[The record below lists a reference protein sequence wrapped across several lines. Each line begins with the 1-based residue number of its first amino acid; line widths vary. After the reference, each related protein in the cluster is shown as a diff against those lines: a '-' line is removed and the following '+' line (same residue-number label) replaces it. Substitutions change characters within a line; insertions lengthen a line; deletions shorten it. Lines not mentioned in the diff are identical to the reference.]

1 MGDAVGIDVEA
12 ITGGQNITDHRVDK
26 AEQCL
31 VLQLLVAEP
40 YQRLERNLVAEPVI
54 LAQFQDLGI
63 DEALDQTK
71 DIGVG
76 AALYLTDE
84 PHFIGR
90 QGRERIRQR
99 KPVWKKLVGGIETAP
114 PDHILVDVPTNPLG
128 RLNAA
133 CVPFATVRDIA
144 DHVHFS
150 LLSRSGAPM
159 AQTNRSADAAIFR
172 SLDGRGSMTS
182 PPGDMTET
190 PYRGG
195 RIGSGWRRS
204 AKARRSHHGAR
215 ISGVQTR
222 RKADFVD
229 TRRTCQYRTKFL
241 GTRSSCDGPGALFP
255 MEMSS
260 STPVASAT
268 CRFALRQ
275 PALSTHKRG
284 QASWVFGWG
293 SDVSSLVRTIGLY
306 KRYISGETSVCAV
319 SGVSFVIEQ
328 GEFVAIRG
336 RSGSGKSTLMHLLG
350 LLERPDSGEYAL
362 KGRDVAQLSEDARA
376 TIRSRDIGFV
386 FQLPALLPR
395 ATALENVELP
405 LVYASV
411 PRLRR
416 RRTAMDVLARVGLAG
431 RSHHWPNQLSGG
443 EQQRV
448 VIARAM
454 VNDPAVILADE
465 PPGSLDSSTS
475 EGILSLFDDLHR
487 DGRTL
492 IVVTHATEVA
502 GRAQRR
508 ITLHDGR
515 IIDDDGA
522 ACERAPSSV
531 IGSRA

>member
-1 MGDAVGIDVEA
+1 M
-12 ITGGQNITDHRVDK
+12 
-26 AEQCL
+26 
-31 VLQLLVAEP
+31 
-40 YQRLERNLVAEPVI
+40 
-54 LAQFQDLGI
+54 
-63 DEALDQTK
+63 
-71 DIGVG
+71 
-76 AALYLTDE
+76 
-84 PHFIGR
+84 
-90 QGRERIRQR
+90 
-99 KPVWKKLVGGIETAP
+99 P
-114 PDHILVDVPTNPLG
+114 P
-128 RLNAA
+128 
-133 CVPFATVRDIA
+133 
-144 DHVHFS
+144 
-150 LLSRSGAPM
+150 
-159 AQTNRSADAAIFR
+159 
-172 SLDGRGSMTS
+172 
-182 PPGDMTET
+182 
-190 PYRGG
+190 
-195 RIGSGWRRS
+195 
-204 AKARRSHHGAR
+204 
-215 ISGVQTR
+215 
-222 RKADFVD
+222 
-229 TRRTCQYRTKFL
+229 
-241 GTRSSCDGPGALFP
+241 
-255 MEMSS
+255 
-260 STPVASAT
+260 
-268 CRFALRQ
+268 
-275 PALSTHKRG
+275 
-284 QASWVFGWG
+284 
-293 SDVSSLVRTIGLY
+293 LVRTVDLS
-306 KRYISGETSVCAV
+306 KRYSSGEAV
-319 SGVSFVIEQ
+319 IAAISNVSLSIAV

-350 LLERPDSGEYAL
+350 LLDRPDSGKYAL

-416 RRTAMDVLARVGLAG
+416 RRSAIDALARVGLAD
-431 RSHHWPNQLSGG
+431 RSQHWPNQLSGG

-465 PPGSLDSSTS
+465 PTGSLESSTS

-531 IGSRA
+531 IGSGSPS